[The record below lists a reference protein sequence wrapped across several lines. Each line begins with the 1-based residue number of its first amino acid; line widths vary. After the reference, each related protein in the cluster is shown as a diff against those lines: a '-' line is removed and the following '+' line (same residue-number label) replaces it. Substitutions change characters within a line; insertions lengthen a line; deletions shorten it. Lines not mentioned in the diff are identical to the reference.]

1 VKLHRVQAIPMVFL
15 CMAVSFNQAAWAW
28 MPAKNV
34 EIVVGAG
41 AGGGNDRM
49 ARTIQRVMQE
59 RKLIPVGAVVINRP
73 GAGGGVAQNYLNQ
86 RTGDPHYLMVTNPA
100 LITNYLT
107 GLSQLN
113 HTDITPIAQLFTDY
127 VMLVVKSDSPLKTG
141 RDVIERLKKDPGAY
155 SIAVAPAAGAGTH
168 IGTAMVMKAG
178 GINPKALRAVPY
190 ATASEAFSA
199 LLGGHIDIMPST
211 ARNVQPQLRAG
222 KVRVIGIAAPRRLGG
237 DFAAVPTFRE
247 QGADAIFGNWRG
259 VVAPKNLKPDM
270 VAYWEEAFRRL
281 NETEEWKAEMEK
293 NLAESIYK
301 GSADSK
307 QFLEQEFEV
316 LQKTLTELGLGKAY

>member
-1 VKLHRVQAIPMVFL
+1 
-15 CMAVSFNQAAWAW
+15 MAVSLNQAAWAW

-59 RKLIPVGAVVINRP
+59 RKLIPVGVVVINRP

-86 RTGDPHYLMVTNPA
+86 RAGDPHYLLVTNPA

-168 IGTAMVMKAG
+168 IGTALVMKAG
-178 GINPKALRAVPY
+178 GIDPKALRVVPY

-211 ARNVQPQLRAG
+211 AQNVLPQLKAG
-222 KVRVIGIAAPRRLGG
+222 RVRVIGVAAPRRLGG
-237 DFAAVPTFRE
+237 EFAAVPTFRE
-247 QGADAIFGNWRG
+247 QGADAVFGNWRG
-259 VVAPKNLKPDM
+259 IVASRNLKPDM
-270 VAYWEEAFRRL
+270 LAYWDEIFRKL
-281 NETEEWKAEMEK
+281 SESEEWKADVEK
-293 NLAESIYK
+293 NLGELEYK
-301 GSADSK
+301 GSAASK
-307 QFLEQEFEV
+307 RFLEHEFDV
-316 LQKTLTELGLGKAY
+316 LQKVLSELGLGKTY

>member
-1 VKLHRVQAIPMVFL
+1 MKSHRVQAIAIISL
-15 CMAVSFNQAAWAW
+15 CMVASFNQAAWAW

-59 RKLIPVGAVVINRP
+59 RKLIPVGTVVINRP

-86 RTGDPHYLMVTNPA
+86 RTGDPHYLMVINPA

-127 VMLVVKSDSPLKTG
+127 VMLVVKSDSPMKTG

-168 IGTAMVMKAG
+168 IGTALVMKAG
-178 GINPKALRAVPY
+178 GIDPKALRVVPY

-211 ARNVQPQLRAG
+211 ARNVQSHLKAG
-222 KVRVIGIAAPRRLGG
+222 KVRVIGVAAPRRLGG

-259 VVAPKNLKPDM
+259 IVAPKNLQPDM
-270 VAYWEEAFRRL
+270 VAYWEDVFRRL
-281 NETEEWKAEMEK
+281 NETGEWKAEVEK
-293 NLAESIYK
+293 NLAESIYR
-301 GSADSK
+301 SSTDSK
-307 QFLEQEFEV
+307 RFLEQEYEV
-316 LQKTLTELGLGKAY
+316 LQKTLTELGFGKVF